1 MENHNSAR
9 RRGALQMAYEFRSA
23 GVVGEKLQLKN
34 LTVADARSRMLA
46 DAARLGVEDV
56 ALAAALGRVL
66 AAPVVADRDQPP
78 FDASAMDGWA
88 IRRADLVA
96 DARFEI
102 AGESAAGH
110 AHDRPVQP
118 GQTVRIFTG
127 APVPAGADLVVIQEN
142 ATRDGGAV
150 SFTIDREPPP
160 RNIRPAGGDFR
171 SGDVL
176 LTDGARIDAWRLSLA
191 AAAGRAMLSV
201 ARRPRVAILA
211 TGDELV
217 PPGAT
222 PAPDQ
227 IFESGS
233 FSLAAL
239 VQAWGG
245 EAIRLKAQSD
255 DLQAIAHAVDEAQA
269 DLIVTVGGASV
280 GDHDLVKPALE
291 TLGLALRVETIAVR
305 PGKPTWF
312 GTLGDGRRVLGL
324 PGNPASALV
333 CAELF
338 LRPLLAA
345 LTGADPTLAISTG
358 VLTAALPPTGPREH
372 WMRAVRAIDAE
383 GRVRV
388 TPFPDQDSSL
398 IGVFAQADCL
408 IVRPAGA
415 PAAEAGE
422 VVSLLPLARG

>member
-1 MENHNSAR
+1 MSGDELR
-9 RRGALQMAYEFRSA
+9 
-23 GVVGEKLQLKN
+23 LKN
-34 LTVADARSRMLA
+34 LAVDEARDRMLA
-46 DAARLGVEDV
+46 GAAPLGTEEV
-56 ALAAALGRVL
+56 ALADAIGRVL
-66 AAPVVADRDQPP
+66 AAPVTAHRDQPP

-88 IRRADLVA
+88 IRRADLA
-96 DARFEI
+96 PDARFRA
-102 AGESAAGH
+102 AGESAAGR
-110 AHDRPVQP
+110 AHVCPVEP
-118 GQTVRIFTG
+118 GQAVRIFTG
-127 APVPAGADLVVIQEN
+127 APVPPGADLVVIQEN
-142 ATRDGGAV
+142 AARDGDVV
-150 SFTIDREPPP
+150 SFTIDRDPPP
-160 RNIRPAGGDFR
+160 GNIRSAGGDFR

-176 LTDGARIDAWRLSLA
+176 LARGARLDAWRLSLA
-191 AAAGRAMLSV
+191 AAAGRATLVV

-245 EAIRLKAQSD
+245 EAIKLKAQAD
-255 DLQAIAHAVDEAQA
+255 DLAAIANAVKAAQA
-269 DLIVTVGGASV
+269 DLVVTVGGASV
-280 GDHDLVKPALE
+280 GDHDLVKPALA
-291 TLGLALRVETIAVR
+291 TLGLDLRVQTIAVR

-312 GTLGDGRRVLGL
+312 GILGDGRRVLGL

-345 LTGADPTLAISTG
+345 LSGADPVLPISAG
-358 VLTAALPPTGPREH
+358 VLASPLPANGPREH
-372 WMRAVRAIDAE
+372 WLRAARTIDAE
-383 GRVRV
+383 GRVKV

-398 IGVFAQADCL
+398 IGVFSRADCL
-408 IVRPAGA
+408 VVRPAGV
-415 PAAEAGE
+415 PAAAAGE
-422 VVSLLPLARG
+422 VVRLLPLARG

>member
-1 MENHNSAR
+1 MS
-9 RRGALQMAYEFRSA
+9 GDK
-23 GVVGEKLQLKN
+23 VQLKN
-34 LTVADARSRMLA
+34 LTVEAARGRMLTG
-46 DAARLGVEDV
+46 AARLGVEDV
-56 ALAAALGRVL
+56 ALAQALGRVL
-66 AAPVVADRDQPP
+66 AAPIVADRDQPP

-88 IRRADLVA
+88 IRRVDLA
-96 DARFEI
+96 PGTRFQI
-102 AGESAAGH
+102 AGESAAGRAH
-110 AHDRPVQP
+110 ARPVAA
-118 GQTVRIFTG
+118 GQAVRIFTG
-127 APVPAGADLVVIQEN
+127 APVPPGADLVVIQEN
-142 ATRDGGAV
+142 ATRDGDTV
-150 SFTIDREPPP
+150 RFTIDRDPPP
-160 RNIRPAGGDFR
+160 GNIRAAGGDFR
-171 SGDVL
+171 SGDAL
-176 LTDGARIDAWRLSLA
+176 LAEGARIDAWRLALA
-191 AAAGRAMLSV
+191 AAAGRATLSV

-245 EAIRLKAQSD
+245 EAVRLKAQAD
-255 DLQAIAHAVDEAQA
+255 DLGAIAQAVETAEA

-280 GDHDLVKPALE
+280 GDHDLVKPALA

-312 GTLGDGRRVLGL
+312 GALGDGRRVLGL

-345 LTGADPTLAISTG
+345 LTGADPTLPISAG
-358 VLTAALPPTGPREH
+358 ILTAPLPATGPREH
-372 WMRAVRAIDAE
+372 WMRAARAIDAE
-383 GRVRV
+383 GRVQV

-398 IGVFAQADCL
+398 IGVFSRADCL
-408 IVRPAGA
+408 LVRPAGA
-415 PAAEAGE
+415 PAAGVGE